1 VDQSFATS
9 APTPTSVLVSG
20 RRSYSPTV
28 VDDDDP
34 FAAPVASA
42 RDRRPEE
49 AAVEGDARGEPR
61 ARKGELILGL
71 VLRCLLL
78 GGRRRPWLHW
88 RLTRQRP
95 IILIHHQFRPPPT
108 NMISLVPDNIAG
120 TRSLPGESWN

>member
-1 VDQSFATS
+1 MDQSFATS
-9 APTPTSVLVSG
+9 ALTPTSVLVSG
-20 RRSYSPTV
+20 RRLYSPTA
-28 VDDDDP
+28 VDDDDL
-34 FAAPVASA
+34 FSAPVASV

-49 AAVEGDARGEPR
+49 VAVEGDARGEPR

-78 GGRRRPWLHW
+78 GGRRRPWLRL

-95 IILIHHQFRPPPT
+95 IVLIHHQFRPPPA
-108 NMISLVPDNIAG
+108 NLISLVPDNIAG